1 MTNAIATHALVVEPD
16 AARAAQYSHLLERR
30 GLAPTVVQSGEEAL
44 FALSHLGPL
53 ALILVEGALPDGD
66 GLSFLEEIRGSVREE
81 KAPAILIVR
90 TRNAHEKAAHAM
102 IRLGVAALLPPS
114 HTIGS
119 LEKAVDRAV
128 SRKPQADAGT
138 PEELPETEPPPPSIV
153 GSHPLVR
160 ELALL
165 PGIRLDTDEE
175 LRAIATSTA
184 RTFGAAVDF
193 RF

>member
-1 MTNAIATHALVVEPD
+1 MPMPGTATHALIVEPD

-30 GLAPTVVQSGEEAL
+30 GLAPTVVESGEEAL

-53 ALILVEGALPDGD
+53 ALIVIESALPDGD
-66 GLSFLEEIRGSVREE
+66 GLSFLQEIRGSLREE
-81 KAPAILIVR
+81 TAPAILIVG
-90 TRNAHEKAAHAM
+90 TRNAHDKAARAM

-114 HTIGS
+114 HTMVG

-128 SRKPQADAGT
+128 NRKPLPDAGGLA
-138 PEELPETEPPPPSIV
+138 PDELLPETEPPAPSIV

-165 PGIRLDTDEE
+165 PGLRFDTDEE
-175 LRAIATSTA
+175 LHALATSTA
-184 RTFGAAVDF
+184 RT
-193 RF
+193 